1 MEPSNFTK
9 ERISV
14 TSIILRALLIV
25 LVAFVIFVA
34 LYFSIGDKFKE
45 MIDFKK
51 SNTTQENSIGLIG
64 NNKEEQREQKE
75 KVKKYLSKS
84 VVASAEYRRIL
95 NRVRDNIEENR
106 EYSNEERLEDID
118 KLSILKND
126 FKLHEFA
133 DYSLN
138 KLHLRRIDIVERAIA
153 EAEIS
158 YEEINS
164 LFDEYNKAIAGE
176 QEAII
181 EFLKGHGIKHSIK
194 SDGTVEYFL
203 D

>member
-14 TSIILRALLIV
+14 TSIILRSLLIV

-64 NNKEEQREQKE
+64 NNKKEQREQKE

-84 VVASAEYRRIL
+84 VVASAEYKRIL

-133 DYSLN
+133 DYNLN

-164 LFDEYNKAIAGE
+164 LLDEYNKAIAGE

-181 EFLKGHGIKHSIK
+181 ELLKGHGIKYSIK